1 MWDRFKEYFFT
12 TLGLINVQL
21 ESIIVLF
28 VVFGMFVIAV
38 LMTVFLLPFAL
49 VAGVYRL
56 IEMCYIKLKG
66 VKQQD
71 VQS

>member
-12 TLGLINVQL
+12 TLGLINVLL

-38 LMTVFLLPFAL
+38 LMTIFLLPFAL

-56 IEMCYIKLKG
+56 IEICYYKVKG
-66 VKQQD
+66 RHSVNEL
-71 VQS
+71 

>member
-12 TLGLINVQL
+12 TLGLINVLL

>member
-12 TLGLINVQL
+12 TLGLINVLL

-38 LMTVFLLPFAL
+38 LMTLFLLPFAL
-49 VAGVYRL
+49 VAGVYKL
-56 IEMCYIKLKG
+56 IEMCYFKLKG
-66 VKQQD
+66 VNQQD